1 MPTIYQTDRE
11 RLILYRLEEAARYI
25 GVSSRTLRQ
34 YIKDQRLPAQ
44 KIGGIVYIW
53 DQNLSAF
60 VRGAHTTHT
69 RNTVPAPTFAEDFPP
84 DPFLSA
90 QDQDFTL
97 SPDFTQADIDRI
109 AAETY
114 AAALREQDD

>member
-11 RLILYRLEEAARYI
+11 RLILYRLEEAARYL
-25 GVSSRTLRQ
+25 GVSTRTLRQ

-44 KIGGIVYIW
+44 KIGGLVYIW

-69 RNTVPAPTFAEDFPP
+69 RHTVPAPTFYEDFPE

-90 QDQDFTL
+90 KDHNFTL
-97 SPDFTQADIDRI
+97 SEEAPG
-109 AAETY
+109 Y
-114 AAALREQDD
+114 